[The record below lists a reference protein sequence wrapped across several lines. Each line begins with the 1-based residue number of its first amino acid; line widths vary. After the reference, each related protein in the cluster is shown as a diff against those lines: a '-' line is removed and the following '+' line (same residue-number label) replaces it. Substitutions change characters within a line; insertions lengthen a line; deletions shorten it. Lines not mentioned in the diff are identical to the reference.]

1 MTAQI
6 QPQAITGIFA
16 RYAAQTCYEALP
28 PHVQREAARA
38 FLNWMGCALG
48 GCREQAVQLAI
59 QAALE
64 LGGQAQAT
72 LIGHSERTDIAS
84 AAMVNAIASS
94 VLGFDD
100 AHLSTVAHPS
110 SPVCSALFAFSE
122 KRTVSGE
129 DFLTAVALGIEI
141 TCRLSQAIVLPP
153 SKFNQGF
160 YVTGLTAPIGVALAV
175 GRLLRLDEQ
184 RLNWAISIAASQA
197 GGFRAT
203 QGTMTAHFRPGHAAR
218 SGVWAALLAEK
229 GFTGHECAMEASM
242 GFFDVFSSG
251 ADQSLAVNELGVH
264 HEMLQNAYKPYPCGI
279 VIHPTL
285 DACLELQAQYG
296 AGVVPQHVT
305 LRVNPRALALCGIR
319 EPATT
324 LQSLN
329 SLHHW
334 AAAALVRGRAGVSE
348 MFPDCIVDPVIAALR
363 AKIQVVTDLGIGNE
377 GAEVEVTLAD
387 GRQLRAQVLHARGS
401 QMRPTSDDDLD
412 TKYRSQ
418 ASLALS
424 APQVELLRQKCLGIA
439 CLEDVGREIA
449 SALN

>member
-122 KRTVSGE
+122 KRAVSGE
-129 DFLTAVALGIEI
+129 DFLAAVALGIEI

-175 GRLLRLDEQ
+175 GNLLGLDEE
-184 RLNWAISIAASQA
+184 RMNWAISIAASQS

-218 SGVWAALLAEK
+218 CGVWAALMAEK
-229 GFTGHECAMEASM
+229 GFTGNEVAMEAKM
-242 GFFDVFSSG
+242 GFFDVFSEG
-251 ADQSLAVNELGVH
+251 ADLGFAVNDLGVH
-264 HEMLQNAYKPYPCGI
+264 HEMRNNAYKPYPCGI

-285 DACLELQAQYG
+285 DACLDLQSQYG
-296 AGVVPQHVT
+296 AGVIPRRVT
-305 LRVNPRALALCGIR
+305 LRVHPRALALCGIR

-334 AAAALVRGRAGVSE
+334 AAAALVRGQAGVPE
-348 MFPDCIVDPVIAALR
+348 MFPDCIADPVIAQLR
-363 AKIQVVTDLGIGNE
+363 ATIEVITDPTVGIE
-377 GAEVEVTLAD
+377 GAEAVVELPD
-387 GRQLRAQVLHARGS
+387 GQCLRAQVLHARGS
-401 QMRPTSDDDLD
+401 QARPTSDDALD
-412 TKYRSQ
+412 AKFRSQ
-418 ASLALS
+418 AGLVLP
-424 APQVELLRQKCLGIA
+424 APAVEQLRQLCLGA
-439 CLEDVGREIA
+439 AALNDVGREIA
-449 SALN
+449 IVFG